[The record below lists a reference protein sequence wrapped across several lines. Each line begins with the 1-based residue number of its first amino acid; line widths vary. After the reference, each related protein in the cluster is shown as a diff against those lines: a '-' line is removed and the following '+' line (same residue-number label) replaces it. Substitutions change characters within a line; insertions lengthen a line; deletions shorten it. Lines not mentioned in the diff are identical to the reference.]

1 MALII
6 KQPPQLLATICLNAL
21 PSQSIVAFVAF
32 LLLDSNRTTSQVLLE
47 GYIRRQ
53 EMQTPVSQTTCAI
66 HKLTAIMQTQIGYGC

>member
-1 MALII
+1 MDLII

-32 LLLDSNRTTSQVLLE
+32 VLDSNRTTSPVLLE
-47 GYIRRQ
+47 GYIGRQ

-66 HKLTAIMQTQIGYGC
+66 HNLTAIMQTQIGYGC